1 MKKLW
6 VLLVIPLIVLLWWAA
21 DRKTAIPSVHFARVE
36 RKSIASIVSTNGKVE
51 PLEYATARA
60 EVAGFVNDV
69 KVKRGADVSVGQVLV
84 QLDNATQRAALDTAR
99 AQLAQAQADQAI
111 AKQGGRASQ
120 LSDIN
125 GQLSSAQLQLSE
137 AERNLASIQRL
148 YAKQAATKEEE
159 RLAEANVAQKKA
171 QISSL
176 ENNRKSLVTSTDV
189 DISSAKLQDAQAA
202 VALAQHNL
210 DLTTI
215 KAPLAGTVYQFDIK
229 RGAFLNLGDLVAVI
243 GNLNQM
249 RVQVYVDEPDVGRIS
264 RDLPVEITWQARP
277 GQKWTG
283 HVSQLPTEIVPLQTR
298 QVGIVT
304 CVIENPQHELL
315 PSTNVDVSIVSKIAR
330 DAIAVP
336 TQAVQNAANGSGVFK
351 LGHGGTV
358 IWQPVT
364 TGIHDITTIE
374 IKSGL
379 QAGDRVALPSDTL
392 LVSGMKVKPLM
403 EQASSR

>member
-6 VLLVIPLIVLLWWAA
+6 ILLVIPLIVLLWWAA

-358 IWQPVT
+358 VWQPVT

>member
-6 VLLVIPLIVLLWWAA
+6 ILLVIPLIVLLWWAA

-69 KVKRGADVSVGQVLV
+69 KVKRGADVSAGQVLV
-84 QLDNATQRAALDTAR
+84 QLDNATQRAARDTAR

-358 IWQPVT
+358 VWQPVT

>member
-1 MKKLW
+1 
-6 VLLVIPLIVLLWWAA
+6 LWWAA

-358 IWQPVT
+358 VWQPVT

>member
-84 QLDNATQRAALDTAR
+84 QLDNATKRAALDTAR

-358 IWQPVT
+358 VWQPVT

>member
-6 VLLVIPLIVLLWWAA
+6 ILLIIPLIVLLWWAA
-21 DRKTAIPSVHFARVE
+21 DRKTAIPSVHFARAE

-69 KVKRGADVSVGQVLV
+69 KVKRGADVSAGQVLV
-84 QLDNATQRAALDTAR
+84 QLDNATQRAARDTAR

-358 IWQPVT
+358 VWQPVT

>member
-6 VLLVIPLIVLLWWAA
+6 ILLIIPLIVLLWWAA
-21 DRKTAIPSVHFARVE
+21 DRKTAIPSVHFARAE

-69 KVKRGADVSVGQVLV
+69 KVKRGADVSAGQVLV
-84 QLDNATQRAALDTAR
+84 QLDNATQRAARDTAR

-176 ENNRKSLVTSTDV
+176 ENNRKSLVTSADV

-392 LVSGMKVKPLM
+392 LVSGMKVQPLM

>member
-358 IWQPVT
+358 VWQPVT

>member
-21 DRKTAIPSVHFARVE
+21 DRKTAIPSVHFARAE

-69 KVKRGADVSVGQVLV
+69 KVKRGADVSAGQVLV
-84 QLDNATQRAALDTAR
+84 QLDNATQRAARDTAR

-358 IWQPVT
+358 VWQPVT

>member
-6 VLLVIPLIVLLWWAA
+6 ILLIIPLIVLLWWAA
-21 DRKTAIPSVHFARVE
+21 DRKTAIPSVHFARAE

-69 KVKRGADVSVGQVLV
+69 KVKRGADVSAGQVLV
-84 QLDNATQRAALDTAR
+84 QLDNATQRAARDTAR

>member
-6 VLLVIPLIVLLWWAA
+6 ILLVIPLIVLLWWAA